1 MAKIQTLGLSD
12 DGEKKRDTKPPEQ
25 PVNSP
30 DPEPHKALPD
40 SPAHEIDSQPQTLPI
55 ASEEIGTAAV
65 SAEAS
70 PKDPEWDALLD
81 ALTPGETEPKVDWQP
96 KPWSPHTE
104 KAEGAPDWD
113 AIGDALER
121 IGPPGVPVESIEPP
135 PPTADEVAI
144 RAEGEAPSMPPEGAA
159 PRRRGGRIGWIAYS
173 ILVLL
178 AAVAGAVGGLVFVH
192 STDLPQVRQLMDYR
206 PDVMTELYAD
216 DGTQV
221 GSFALE
227 HRIIVTYD
235 QIPKILKDAVLS
247 TEDRHFESHWG
258 VDVVRVAGA
267 AFRNLTEWR
276 TAQGASTLTMQL
288 SKVLF
293 LTPERKFKRKFQEVL
308 IAIQIERHFTKP
320 QIFTMYANQV
330 DLGHGNFG
338 FAAAAQFYF
347 GKRLDQ
353 LTLPEAALLAGLP
366 QTPSGNSPLLRPDRA
381 RQRRNQVLALML
393 DNGKISEAEFRE
405 ARSAPL
411 GLNVQRWT
419 KGVAPYF
426 IEDVRQTLEKQ
437 YGTEAVHEKGLR
449 VYTTINIHQQ
459 EIAEKALRAGL
470 HAYDKRHGW
479 RGPEANIV
487 RNPPT
492 LASGLIATLDTY
504 QHPDWREMMLPGK
517 LMHGLVMEVKP
528 DHALVRFGNLTARI
542 APADFAWTGKKIDQ
556 IFAAGDIDLFLIKEI
571 KENGVAAT
579 LDQRPLVQGAMVV
592 IENSTGAIRALV
604 GGYDFEENK
613 FNRARQATRQAGSSF
628 KPYVYAAALLDG
640 ARPYDMID
648 DEPISFSTAS
658 GPWSPHNYDGKF
670 LGNITL
676 LYALAESRNI
686 PAVKLIDRVGP
697 QKVISLCRKFGLT
710 ARLAPVLPLAL
721 GASDVTLLEHTS
733 AYSTFPNDGVHISP
747 RMITRVTNYDG
758 QVVDEFPPDVADVLP
773 APIARL
779 EVSMLREVFMT
790 GTATR
795 AKALAEKHPMA
806 GKTGTTN
813 DFNDAA
819 FVGFTPSITCGVW
832 VGFDDRHSLGARE
845 DGARAALPIWME
857 FMTEWFKDAPAE
869 DFAHSPRLTNPDQ
882 VAEIL
887 ASAGSTQILAQSA
900 GGAAGAARSS
910 APQAT
915 PPTPA
920 GAAGAAP
927 ASPPAAGAERSSAAG
942 EKVTTP
948 AAPAT
953 PPSGPGSAP
962 PKPSAPA
969 AKEPAAP
976 PASEPDKPPPAQT
989 TGQPAAPPTNK

>member
-1 MAKIQTLGLSD
+1 MAKIQTLGLSGD
-12 DGEKKRDTKPPEQ
+12 DEKKPSGEPARPEQ
-25 PVNSP
+25 PSNIPVPPASASDREQDLQAPTAP
-30 DPEPHKALPD
+30 DAGLDAQPPAPPPEDK
-40 SPAHEIDSQPQTLPI
+40 
-55 ASEEIGTAAV
+55 G
-65 SAEAS
+65 
-70 PKDPEWDALLD
+70 PEWDALVD
-81 ALTPGETEPKVDWQP
+81 ALTPSEPEARTDWHP
-96 KPWSPHTE
+96 KPWVPPAE
-104 KAEGAPDWD
+104 KTQDAPDWD
-113 AIGDALER
+113 AISKALEKF
-121 IGPPGVPVESIEPP
+121 GQAEAAPEVESPP
-135 PPTADEVAI
+135 
-144 RAEGEAPSMPPEGAA
+144 MPPEVAP

-173 ILVLL
+173 ILVVL
-178 AAVAGAVGGLVFVH
+178 AAVAGVVGGLVFVH

-216 DGTQV
+216 DGAAI

-227 HRIIVTYD
+227 HRMIVTYD
-235 QIPKILKDAVLS
+235 QIPIILKDAVLS

-258 VDVVRVAGA
+258 VDLIRVAGA

-366 QTPSGNSPLLRPDRA
+366 QTPTGNSPLVHPDRA

-393 DNGKISEAEFRE
+393 DNGKISEAEYRE

-411 GLNVQRWT
+411 TLNIQRWT

-426 IEDVRQTLEKQ
+426 IEDVRQFLEKQ
-437 YGTEAVHEKGLR
+437 YGAETVHEKGLR
-449 VYTTINIHQQ
+449 VYTTLNTRQQ
-459 EIAEKALRAGL
+459 EIAEQALRNGL

-479 RGPEANIV
+479 RGPEDNIV
-487 RNPPT
+487 KNPPT

-504 QHPDWREMMLPGK
+504 QHPDWREMVLPGK
-517 LMHGLVMEVKP
+517 LMHGLVMEARP
-528 DHALVRFGNLTARI
+528 DHALVRFGGLTARI

-556 IFAAGDIDLFLIKEI
+556 VFAPGDIDLFLIKEI

-579 LDQRPLVQGAMVV
+579 LDQRPQVQGAFVA
-592 IENSTGAIRALV
+592 IENSTGAIRAMV
-604 GGYDFEENK
+604 GGYDFEESK

-628 KPYVYAAALLDG
+628 KPYVYAAALAEG
-640 ARPYDMID
+640 ARPFDMIV
-648 DEPISFSTAS
+648 DEPVTFSSAS

-697 QKVISLCRKFGLT
+697 NKVIELCRKFGLT

-733 AYSTFPNDGVHISP
+733 AYTTFPNDGVHISP

-758 QVVDEFPPDVADVLP
+758 QVVDEFSPDVTDVIP

-790 GTATR
+790 GTAAR
-795 AKALAEKHPMA
+795 ARKLAEKYPMA

-813 DFNDAA
+813 DFGDAA
-819 FVGFTPSITCGVW
+819 FVGFTPTLTAGVW
-832 VGFDDRHSLGARE
+832 VGFDDHRSLGAHE
-845 DGARAALPIWME
+845 DGAHGALPIWME
-857 FMTEWFKDAPAE
+857 FMTEWLKDAPAE
-869 DFAHSPRLTNPDQ
+869 DFAHSPRLTKPEQ
-882 VAEIL
+882 VDEIL
-887 ASAGSTQILAQSA
+887 ASAGSAQRLAQ
-900 GGAAGAARSS
+900 GAAS
-910 APQAT
+910 APVGTVPAGQPA
-915 PPTPA
+915 PA
-920 GAAGAAP
+920 GAAGEKAA
-927 ASPPAAGAERSSAAG
+927 
-942 EKVTTP
+942 TP
-948 AAPAT
+948 AAPAAAT
-953 PPSGPGSAP
+953 PGPTSAP
-962 PKPSAPA
+962 PKQPAPAPLKPPAPA
-969 AKEPAAP
+969 AKEPAAL
-976 PASEPDKPPPAQT
+976 PAKPAAEPAKTPPAQPAPT
-989 TGQPAAPPTNK
+989 PPAAPTPTR